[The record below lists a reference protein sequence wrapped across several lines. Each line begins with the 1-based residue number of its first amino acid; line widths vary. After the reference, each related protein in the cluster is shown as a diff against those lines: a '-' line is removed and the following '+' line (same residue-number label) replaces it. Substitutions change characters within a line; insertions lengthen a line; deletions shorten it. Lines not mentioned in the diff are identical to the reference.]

1 MILGPL
7 VKRRTHIMA
16 KTGQGWGKKN
26 HRNGLRSNRRA
37 SVADL
42 AIKLGG
48 SVVRISN
55 YWKYLG
61 TRTRAQ
67 HYPPKCLAS
76 FKHDSSFACGTNFDQ
91 IVR

>member
-1 MILGPL
+1 MRQKSTCRSGLANVFRAFSNRQCPPV
-7 VKRRTHIMA
+7 VKVDVRTHIMA

-48 SVVRISN
+48 SVAR
-55 YWKYLG
+55 
-61 TRTRAQ
+61 
-67 HYPPKCLAS
+67 
-76 FKHDSSFACGTNFDQ
+76 NF
-91 IVR
+91 